1 MCLNNTYTLQGSVLL
16 FVLVLVVS
24 GAAAGASAQKA
35 SDQDQ
40 TGQTTLS
47 ERASAGRLLSRE
59 IKNSD
64 GEAVGELADLILNFS
79 GRVTLAVIAVESET
93 LPITVKSVAVPFAAL
108 EMEPQ
113 WEYRTLRR
121 KDGTEKRVA
130 WRKGEKL
137 IYDGSREELLQLPEY
152 HYNDPYPRG
161 GVSGW
166 GVYSYP
172 E

>member
-1 MCLNNTYTLQGSVLL
+1 MD
-16 FVLVLVVS
+16 
-24 GAAAGASAQKA
+24 A
-35 SDQDQ
+35 
-40 TGQTTLS
+40 
-47 ERASAGRLLSRE
+47 
-59 IKNSD
+59 
-64 GEAVGELADLILNFS
+64 
-79 GRVTLAVIAVESET
+79 
-93 LPITVKSVAVPFAAL
+93 
-108 EMEPQ
+108 Q
-113 WEYRTLRR
+113 WEYRTIRQ

-137 IYDGSREELLQLPEY
+137 LYDGSREELLQLPEY